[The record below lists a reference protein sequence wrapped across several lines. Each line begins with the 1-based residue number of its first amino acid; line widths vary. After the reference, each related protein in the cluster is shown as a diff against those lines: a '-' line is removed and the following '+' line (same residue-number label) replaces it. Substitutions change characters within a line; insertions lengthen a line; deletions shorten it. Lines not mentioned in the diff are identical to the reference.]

1 MPQRISGVPGPQY
14 QVGDAELTEQ
24 EQTLV
29 EWAAGDVRPAG
40 RQPSTRRGSAAA
52 ERGRAVLEAAL
63 GDPATVD
70 KAMGGRPPLDPSARR
85 GQHAPVR
92 QVRLPVSM
100 NEQLTELAAA
110 EGRKPSEIIREAL
123 AAYLNNRRAS

>member
-1 MPQRISGVPGPQY
+1 MPKRISGASGRQY
-14 QVGDAELTEQ
+14 EVGDVELTEQ
-24 EQTLV
+24 EQALV

-40 RQPSTRRGSAAA
+40 RRPNARRGSAAA
-52 ERGRAVLEAAL
+52 EHGRAVLEAVL
-63 GDPATVD
+63 GSAATVD

-123 AAYLNNRRAS
+123 AAYLNAHRAS